1 MLPHGPKM
9 AAKALS
15 IMSSH
20 SSIQNTKGR
29 RKRSRDQGVFLL
41 ELAGI
46 VMLPQSVFET
56 CMETLM
62 LSQRPEGVKVI

>member
-1 MLPHGPKM
+1 MFWLKEKVGVSWG
-9 AAKALS
+9 S
-15 IMSSH
+15 I
-20 SSIQNTKGR
+20 TKGR

-46 VMLPQSVFET
+46 VMLPQSVFEK